1 MSLPGRDPSFVNIP
15 KQAQP
20 AVPLL
25 GQREGNLS
33 DKARKACKE
42 QGRATLLPL
51 AAKHP
56 ILKTGKGKKAATEE
70 FKIGIPSFQIR
81 SIFNQSICLILK
93 FLTLQN

>member
-1 MSLPGRDPSFVNIP
+1 MGRGLSGTRLEMSLPGRDPSFVNIP

-33 DKARKACKE
+33 PKARKACKE
-42 QGRATLLPL
+42 QGRPTLQPL

-56 ILKTGKGKKAATEE
+56 ILKQGREE
-70 FKIGIPSFQIR
+70 KEQQPKNLR
-81 SIFNQSICLILK
+81 
-93 FLTLQN
+93 